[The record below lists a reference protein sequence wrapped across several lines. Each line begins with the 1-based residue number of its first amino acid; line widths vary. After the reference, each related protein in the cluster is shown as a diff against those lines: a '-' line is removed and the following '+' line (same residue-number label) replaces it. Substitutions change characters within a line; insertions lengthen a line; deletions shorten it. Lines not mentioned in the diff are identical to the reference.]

1 MKAIVNYI
9 SESGKSAI
17 IAVTQNL
24 GLINQTVSGFVPL
37 PDGHGLTLKQE
48 FDIPG
53 VTKVT
58 KDIRP
63 NEKDPSKP
71 FVWLEFS

>member
-37 PDGHGLTLKQE
+37 PEDHKLAKGME
-48 FDIPG
+48 FDIPA
-53 VTKVT
+53 TRVT